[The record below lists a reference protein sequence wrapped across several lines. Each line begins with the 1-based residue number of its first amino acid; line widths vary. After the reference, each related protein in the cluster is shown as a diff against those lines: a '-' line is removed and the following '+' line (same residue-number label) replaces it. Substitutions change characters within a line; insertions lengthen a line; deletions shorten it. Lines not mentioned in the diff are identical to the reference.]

1 MTDQSGQDLLSVL
14 YEDNHL
20 LIINKHC
27 GELVQSDKTGDISL
41 MDTCREYLKIKYN
54 KPGNVFLGLPH
65 RLDRPAAG
73 IVIYART
80 SKALGRITELFRK
93 REIRKIY
100 WAVCCGKP
108 PGENGTSENFLLK
121 NEKQNKSYIVPE
133 NRKGAK
139 KSSLSYIWK
148 GSSDRYS
155 FLEVELHTGRHHQ
168 IRCQLAGIGCVIRG
182 DLKYGAPRS
191 NRDGGIDLLARKVI
205 FSHPVSGKQLEITA
219 PPPTG
224 PLWEMFE
231 ETN

>member
-1 MTDQSGQDLLSVL
+1 MTDQSGQGLLSVL

-20 LIINKHC
+20 LIINKPC

-41 MDTCREYLKIKYN
+41 MDKCREYLKKKYN

-73 IVIYART
+73 IVIYTRT
-80 SKALGRITELFRK
+80 SKALGRVTELFRK

-100 WAVCCGKP
+100 WAVCCGNP
-108 PGENGTSENFLLK
+108 PEEKGTIENLLLK

-139 KSSLSYIWK
+139 KALLSYVWK
-148 GSSDRYS
+148 GSSQRYS
-155 FLEVELHTGRHHQ
+155 FIEVELHTGRHHQ

-205 FSHPVSGKQLEITA
+205 FPHPVSGKQLEITA
-219 PPPTG
+219 PPPPG

-231 ETN
+231 EKN

>member
-1 MTDQSGQDLLSVL
+1 MAEKSTHDLLSVL

-20 LIINKHC
+20 LIINKQC
-27 GELVQSDKTGDISL
+27 GELVQADKTGDMSL
-41 MDTCREYLKIKYN
+41 MEKCRDYLKKKYN

-65 RLDRPAAG
+65 RLDRPASG
-73 IVIYART
+73 IVIYAKT
-80 SKALGRITELFRK
+80 SKALGRMTEIFRK

-100 WAVCCGKP
+100 WAVCCGNP
-108 PGENGTSENFLLK
+108 PEEEGLIENFLLK

-139 KSSLSYIWK
+139 KSSLSYKWK
-148 GSSDRYS
+148 GNSDRYS

-168 IRCQLAGIGCVIRG
+168 IRCQLAGTGCVIRG

-191 NRDGGIDLLARKVI
+191 NRNGGIDLLARKVI
-205 FSHPVSGKQLEITA
+205 FTHPVSGKELGITA
-219 PPPTG
+219 PVPDG

-231 ETN
+231 KTV